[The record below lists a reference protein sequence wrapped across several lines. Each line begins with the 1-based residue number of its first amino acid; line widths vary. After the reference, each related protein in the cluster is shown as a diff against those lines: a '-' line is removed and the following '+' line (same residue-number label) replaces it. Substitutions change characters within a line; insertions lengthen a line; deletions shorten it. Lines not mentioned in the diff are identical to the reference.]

1 MKIMDEFALVYLK
14 ELKNEYEK
22 LINILQAINY
32 IKKLI

>member
-1 MKIMDEFALVYLK
+1 MKIMDDFALVYLK
-14 ELKNEYEK
+14 ELKSEYKK